1 MPTTLTLIRRRTGG
15 LVLLIA
21 AAAIS
26 LTMILASSADASG
39 GVGPEG
45 TQSSSDATVP
55 GSEAKLVKGRAIP
68 PEDAP
73 KRVVRVIEAA
83 NKIRNKPYKYGG
95 GHGGWKDSGYD
106 CSGAVSYAL
115 HGGRLLD
122 APLDSSGLARW
133 GTKGKGNWI
142 SVYGASSHAYM
153 VVAGLRFDTSMT
165 KGDGPSWSRKLR
177 STPENYKVRH
187 FRNL

>member
-1 MPTTLTLIRRRTGG
+1 
-15 LVLLIA
+15 
-21 AAAIS
+21 
-26 LTMILASSADASG
+26 MIFASSADASG

-45 TQSSSDATVP
+45 TSSSDATVP
-55 GSEAKLVKGRAIP
+55 GSKAKLVKGRAIP

-95 GHGGWKDSGYD
+95 GHGDWKDSGYD
-106 CSGAVSYAL
+106 CSGAASYAL
-115 HGGRLLD
+115 HGGGLLD
-122 APLDSSGLARW
+122 APLDSSGLAKW

-153 VVAGLRFDTSMT
+153 VVAGLRFDTAMT